1 MILKY
6 KYELSRYKFRYC
18 LMNIHL
24 QGKVISQAKIYLFG
38 NCLELKTPIND
49 KDLNP
54 ESISFVSIF
63 A

>member
-1 MILKY
+1 
-6 KYELSRYKFRYC
+6 
-18 LMNIHL
+18 MNIHL

-49 KDLNP
+49 KDLNT

-63 A
+63 AWNVKGEYLIKGTFSI